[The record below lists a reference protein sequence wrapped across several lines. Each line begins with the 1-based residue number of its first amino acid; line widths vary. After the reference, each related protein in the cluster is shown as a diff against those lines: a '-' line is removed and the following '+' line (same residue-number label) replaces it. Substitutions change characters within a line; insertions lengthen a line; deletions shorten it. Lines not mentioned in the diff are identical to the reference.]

1 MIKLFTAIAC
11 ALVALATPAVAQ
23 QPPAAPQRIA
33 LWANGAPGFE
43 SRKAIPEQSEAYW
56 LKPVND
62 PSITYFPARP
72 GRETGAAVL
81 LMPGGAH
88 EFLVI
93 TSEGNDAARWFNERG
108 IAAFVL
114 RYRLFRGKDS
124 PYKFEHARQDAER
137 AVRTIRAHAGEWK
150 LDPRKIGVVGFS
162 AGGELARHTLL
173 SPPVPAPGEG
183 DAIDRVSAR
192 PDFGVLVFPGPLHG
206 EEKITRDSP
215 PLLMTA
221 TNDDQCCS
229 QPIIDLLGAYRA
241 AGASSE
247 LHMYAAGGHAFNMGE
262 TTPMVSLRNWPA
274 RITDWMTDRGLLAR
288 WPEGGTAPGSAP
300 SR

>member
-1 MIKLFTAIAC
+1 MTRLLAAFAW
-11 ALVALATPAVAQ
+11 ALALLASPAWAQ
-23 QPPAAPQRIA
+23 DPPATPQRIA
-33 LWANGAPGFE
+33 LWADGAPGFE
-43 SRKAIPEQSEAYW
+43 SRKNIPEQAEAYW

-72 GRETGAAVL
+72 GRETGAAGL

-88 EFLVI
+88 QFLVI

-137 AVRTIRAHAGEWK
+137 AMRTIRSRAGEWK
-150 LDPRKIGVVGFS
+150 LDPHKIGVVGFS
-162 AGGELARHTLL
+162 AGGELARVTLL
-173 SPPVPAPGEG
+173 SPPVPAPGKG
-183 DAIDRVSAR
+183 DAVDRLSSR

-215 PLLMTA
+215 PLLMAA

-229 QPIIDLLGAYRA
+229 QPIIDLLNAYRA

-262 TTPMVSLRNWPA
+262 STPMVSLRNWPS
-274 RITDWMTDRGLLAR
+274 RITDWMTDRGLLAK
-288 WPEGGTAPGSAP
+288 WPPEP
-300 SR
+300 SKP

>member
-1 MIKLFTAIAC
+1 MVRLLAMLC
-11 ALVALATPAVAQ
+11 SALALIGPALAQ
-23 QPPAAPQRIA
+23 QPPPAPQRIA
-33 LWANGAPGFE
+33 LWADGAPGFE
-43 SRKAIPEQSEAYW
+43 SRKSIPEQSEAYRT
-56 LKPVND
+56 KPIND
-62 PSITYFPARP
+62 PSITYFPARA
-72 GRETGAAVL
+72 GRETGAAVV

-114 RYRLFRGKDS
+114 RYRLFRGTDS

-137 AVRTIRAHAGEWK
+137 AMRLIRSRADTWK
-150 LDPRKIGVVGFS
+150 LDPKRIGVVGFS
-162 AGGELARHTLL
+162 AGGELARVTLL
-173 SPPVPAPGEG
+173 SPPLPAPGKG
-183 DAIDRVSAR
+183 DAVDRLSAR
-192 PDFGVLVFPGPLHG
+192 PDFGVLVFPGPLHA
-206 EEKITRDSP
+206 EEKIDKDSP

-221 TNDDQCCS
+221 TNDDACCS
-229 QPIIDLLGAYRA
+229 QPIIDLLNAYRA

-274 RITDWMTDRGLLAR
+274 RITDWMTDRGLLAA
-288 WPEGGTAPGSAP
+288 WKPVSKP
-300 SR
+300 

>member
-1 MIKLFTAIAC
+1 M
-11 ALVALATPAVAQ
+11 
-23 QPPAAPQRIA
+23 
-33 LWANGAPGFE
+33 
-43 SRKAIPEQSEAYW
+43 
-56 LKPVND
+56 
-62 PSITYFPARP
+62 
-72 GRETGAAVL
+72 
-81 LMPGGAH
+81 
-88 EFLVI
+88 
-93 TSEGNDAARWFNERG
+93 
-108 IAAFVL
+108 L

-137 AVRTIRAHAGEWK
+137 AMRTIRSRAGEWK
-150 LDPRKIGVVGFS
+150 LDPHKIGVVGFS
-162 AGGELARHTLL
+162 AGGELARVTLL
-173 SPPVPAPGEG
+173 SPPVPAPGKG
-183 DAIDRVSAR
+183 DAIDRLSAR

-229 QPIIDLLGAYRA
+229 QPIIDLLNAYRA

-274 RITDWMTDRGLLAR
+274 RITDWMTDRGLLAK
-288 WPEGGTAPGSAP
+288 WPPEPANP
-300 SR
+300 

>member
-1 MIKLFTAIAC
+1 MTKLL
-11 ALVALATPAVAQ
+11 ALLLLLFALPATAQ

-33 LWANGAPGFE
+33 LWENGAPGFE
-43 SRKAIPEQSEAYW
+43 ARRTIPEQAESYW

-93 TSEGNDAARWFNERG
+93 NSEGNDAARWFNERG

-137 AVRTIRAHAGEWK
+137 AIRTIRSRASEWK
-150 LDPRKIGVVGFS
+150 LDSHKIGVVGFS
-162 AGGELARHTLL
+162 AGGELARVTLL
-173 SPPVPAPGEG
+173 SPPVAAPGKR
-183 DAIDRVSAR
+183 DAIDALSAR
-192 PDFGVLVFPGPLHG
+192 PDFGVLVFPGPLHA
-206 EEKITRDSP
+206 EEKITPDSP
-215 PLLMTA
+215 PLLMVA

-229 QPIIDLLGAYRA
+229 QPILDLLTAYRA

-274 RITDWMTDRGLLAR
+274 RITDWMTDRGLLAK
-288 WPEGGTAPGSAP
+288 WPPQSAKP
-300 SR
+300 